1 MQDPIVCAEL
11 YHLGATLIVTALPGI
26 VGDCDLTTRV
36 IRVARGMTPAETRCT
51 IMHEAGH
58 LALGHIPTGDDHDDE
73 RMEEEADAWA
83 AEKLIS
89 DSQLDWAL
97 CVARDRREAAEML
110 QVDPETLDARIG
122 TIPITCHSGLVL
134 VGSKAL

>member
-11 YHLGATLIVTALPGI
+11 FHLGATLIVTALPGF
-26 VGDCDLTTRV
+26 VGDCDPLTRV
-36 IRVARGMTPAETRCT
+36 IRVAQGMTPAETRCT

-58 LALGHIPTGDDHDDE
+58 LALGHVPTGEDHVDDL
-73 RMEEEADAWA
+73 MEAAANRWA
-83 AEKLIS
+83 AAKLIT

-97 CVARDRREAAEML
+97 RVARDRREAAEML
-110 QVDPETLDARIG
+110 QVDPETLDARVDS
-122 TIPITCHSGLVL
+122 IPVTRHSGLVL